1 MKKQILFL
9 LCMIFLVGLINA
21 EMTLWNT
28 IVVNNDTNIVKQH
41 AYYKF
46 DDTSSKGIGS
56 QKPVVVTLT
65 YNVQALPFNL
75 SSYGYWGEVD
85 WCNFTVTQFANIYG
99 TQFIAFEGLSGTYN
113 IINTTIYSQSIYFN
127 GSYVPPSNIVV
138 DLRAKDS
145 MIADMSCHYTDSRS
159 LYVENI
165 LFGSFTT
172 YMPSFEC
179 EGCSKYTL
187 EELSFQTEKNQ
198 QITANELSI
207 YNDIQVIV
215 DWNYRGWLIAS
226 WVIKIG
232 FVFIGVGLIFAVGYY
247 FYLFLIKLGRD
258 M

>member
-1 MKKQILFL
+1 MRKQLLFL
-9 LCMIFLVGLINA
+9 LCTIFLIGIIHA
-21 EMTLWNT
+21 EVTLWGNV
-28 IVVNNDTNIVKQH
+28 IVNEDTNIVKQH

-65 YNVQALPFNL
+65 YNVQTLPFNL
-75 SSYGYWGEVD
+75 STYGYWGEVD

-99 TQFIAFEGLSGTYN
+99 TQFIPFEGFSGTYN
-113 IINTTIYSQSIYFN
+113 IINTTVYSQSIYFN

-138 DLRAKDS
+138 DLRSKDS

-159 LYVENI
+159 LYVENL

-179 EGCSKYTL
+179 EGCTQYSL
-187 EELSFQTEKNQ
+187 EEQSQLTEKNQ
-198 QITANELSI
+198 AITSNELSI
-207 YNDIQVIV
+207 YEGIQTIV
-215 DWNYRGWLIAS
+215 NWNYQMWLIAS
-226 WVIKIG
+226 WVAKIG
-232 FVFIGVGLIFAVGYY
+232 LVFVAVAFIFAIGYY
-247 FYLFLIKLGRD
+247 FYMFLTKLGRD